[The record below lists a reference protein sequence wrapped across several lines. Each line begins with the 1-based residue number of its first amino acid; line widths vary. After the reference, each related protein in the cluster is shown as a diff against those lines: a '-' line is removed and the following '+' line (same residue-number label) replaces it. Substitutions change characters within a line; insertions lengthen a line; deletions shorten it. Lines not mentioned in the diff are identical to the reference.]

1 MMLQNICNTK
11 ISIGEVVTRLG
22 DKTLP
27 LREERD
33 ITSEFSQGLNLTFDW
48 FDSNFTKIVSEA
60 IAEFWGISADVKLM
74 SISENTNFLA
84 EGEEFFVTQIRLNK
98 ELSVFIR
105 LSKQLVRS
113 LLEKILGPN
122 GKTFNIEKISE
133 LEAKILTGF
142 DNYLYKNF
150 IDLVKSGSDLPSNNN
165 NYNECNLTFYVKAEN
180 YTLGKIVV
188 KLPVVAITPVP
199 VELEEE
205 TFSIAD
211 FLSTTALVNL
221 SVGHTRIRLNDL
233 KHLEKDDIV
242 VLENSNASMMTLKY
256 ENYSRQIRVVP
267 NPAIMTEYDDFE
279 DNASTPKGDKNMP
292 GSDIYN
298 MWDSIQVDINAE
310 FEKVKLTLGELKQ
323 ISEGLV
329 VDIGSVYDNKIDLKV
344 EDKIVASGELI
355 IINDRYGVKIN
366 QIFTEEKESASA
378 NAQQA
383 ENQHLEEEIQQQFE
397 EPEEGPEQE
406 EFLQEE
412 QPQGQEEI
420 NEEDFDYSDF
430 DVDDEDI

>member
-1 MMLQNICNTK
+1 
-11 ISIGEVVTRLG
+11 
-22 DKTLP
+22 
-27 LREERD
+27 
-33 ITSEFSQGLNLTFDW
+33 
-48 FDSNFTKIVSEA
+48 
-60 IAEFWGISADVKLM
+60 
-74 SISENTNFLA
+74 
-84 EGEEFFVTQIRLNK
+84 
-98 ELSVFIR
+98 
-105 LSKQLVRS
+105 
-113 LLEKILGPN
+113 
-122 GKTFNIEKISE
+122 
-133 LEAKILTGF
+133 
-142 DNYLYKNF
+142 
-150 IDLVKSGSDLPSNNN
+150 
-165 NYNECNLTFYVKAEN
+165 
-180 YTLGKIVV
+180 
-188 KLPVVAITPVP
+188 
-199 VELEEE
+199 
-205 TFSIAD
+205 
-211 FLSTTALVNL
+211 
-221 SVGHTRIRLNDL
+221 
-233 KHLEKDDIV
+233 
-242 VLENSNASMMTLKY
+242 
-256 ENYSRQIRVVP
+256 
-267 NPAIMTEYDDFE
+267 
-279 DNASTPKGDKNMP
+279 MP

-383 ENQHLEEEIQQQFE
+383 ENQNLEEEIQQQLE